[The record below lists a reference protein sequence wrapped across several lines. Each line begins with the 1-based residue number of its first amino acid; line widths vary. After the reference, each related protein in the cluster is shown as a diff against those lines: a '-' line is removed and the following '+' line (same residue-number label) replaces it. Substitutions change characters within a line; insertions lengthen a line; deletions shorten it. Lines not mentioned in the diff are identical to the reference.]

1 MRRPLVSV
9 EWEKSFQLLAECTKV
24 DSKLKLAIIQA
35 LFLCLSKSNGN
46 LLSKI
51 ITLLYDTKQKSS
63 APSCTESLAL
73 ILWVVNK
80 TSTINNN
87 NEIKPNIQRNLSL
100 EIGTNRVRRE
110 CSIEAIKFMIEN
122 WYDIIKPNQELSK
135 LMQNQL
141 QTGKPSSSFRFKLP
155 RVFRQRIDKTRRHTT
170 SVTQKRQKLLVTSR
184 TTMKNGDSIGCLTD
198 CTDDDANEI
207 RSVTS
212 YVLSLTWIKNNQ

>member
-9 EWEKSFQLLAECTKV
+9 EWEKAFQLLAECTKV
-24 DSKLKLAIIQA
+24 DSNLKLAIIQA

-73 ILWVVNK
+73 ILWVITK
-80 TSTINNN
+80 TSTIKK

-110 CSIEAIKFMIEN
+110 CSIETIKFMIEN
-122 WYDIIKPNQELSK
+122 WYDIIKPNKELSK
-135 LMQNQL
+135 LMQNLL

-155 RVFRQRIDKTRRHTT
+155 RLFRQRIDQTRRHTT
-170 SVTQKRQKLLVTSR
+170 SETQKRQKLLVTSR
-184 TTMKNGDSIGCLTD
+184 TTMKNGDSTGCLTD
-198 CTDDDANEI
+198 YTDDDASET